1 MSNFLSSLLQGGAKR
16 RSVRRS
22 QKSRGKSMYPK
33 KVALEK
39 RWVWEG
45 RLPHTRSGLT
55 KADLTIS
62 RSGQIVSKLKSQHSK
77 KLMASLKRRGLAAPP
92 FKRRSRR

>member
-1 MSNFLSSLLQGGAKR
+1 MSNFLSSLLKGGAKR
-16 RSVRRS
+16 RSVRSRS
-22 QKSRGKSMYPK
+22 PRGKSMYPK

-55 KADLTIS
+55 KADLTVS